1 MRAIIVSVMQ
11 AVLVPLGGCF
21 HHTQAVAVTPL
32 TTPSLKWSRI
42 SHGSH
47 SATAFSHCSHLRAG
61 FRWQRVAS
69 ANTIGFC
76 QKGKLVSNGCRNNS
90 DGADSGVRP
99 TLPS

>member
-1 MRAIIVSVMQ
+1 MRAIIVSVML

-76 QKGKLVSNGCRNNS
+76 QKASWFRMVAEITTMAQIAGC
-90 DGADSGVRP
+90 VRP
-99 TLPS
+99 CPR